1 MVFDMHITLF
11 THLLACLLLVTVWK
25 SKMYFRYLKRNEHCS
40 SETKLIFSVSSSTIV
55 FVVRLV
61 TAVALLV
68 RILEPICEL
77 PVQ

>member
-40 SETKLIFSVSSSTIV
+40 SETKLNVSVSSTIV